1 MMYILSFSTSA
12 IIHQESDKMF
22 SDIEIAQ
29 QTKLRPIGEIAEKAG
44 IPQKYV
50 IPYGGD
56 KAKISLKLFDELRDK
71 PDGKLVLV
79 TATTPT
85 AAGEGKTTVTI
96 GLTQGLV
103 RRGKKAMTCLRE
115 PSLGP
120 CFGVKGGAAG
130 GGYSQVLPMES
141 INLHFTGDI
150 HAIGTAHN
158 LLSAM
163 IDNHIQ
169 QGNSLC
175 IDPRKIVWRRVMD
188 MNDRALRNT
197 VIGLGG
203 TAHGVPRE
211 TGFDITVASEVMAI
225 FCLASGL
232 EDLKA
237 RLGRIV
243 VAYTYDGKPV
253 TAHDIKAEGAM
264 TALLRDAI
272 DPNLVQTIEGVPA
285 FVHGGP
291 FANIAHGTN
300 SLTATK
306 MALKLSDIVVTEAGF
321 ASDLGAEKFMDIVSR
336 YAGFNPDAVVIVTTV
351 RALKL
356 HGGAAKDQLENE
368 DIEALRKGIPNLEAH
383 IENMKQF
390 GVPVVVALN
399 RFVNDTEEE
408 LAIVQAAV
416 KSLGARISMAEVW
429 AKGGEGALDLA
440 DQVLDMVENG
450 HNKYRPLYDL
460 RMPLKEKIRTI
471 ATKVYGA
478 DDVVLEDKAA
488 KTLKELEDL
497 GYGEL
502 PVCMAKTQMSLTDDA
517 SLKGRPQNFKI
528 TVREI
533 RLSAGAGFIVA
544 ICGAMMTMPGLPK
557 VPAAEK
563 IDVDAD
569 GRIVG
574 LF

>member
-1 MMYILSFSTSA
+1 ML
-12 IIHQESDKMF
+12 

-29 QTKLRPIGEIAEKAG
+29 KATLKPIQEIADKAG
-44 IPQKYV
+44 IPQEYV
-50 IPYGGD
+50 IPYGND
-56 KAKISLKLFDELRDK
+56 KAKISLDFLKKLQDK
-71 PDGKLVLV
+71 KDGKLILV

-96 GLTQGLV
+96 GLVQGLV
-103 RRGKKAMTCLRE
+103 KRGKKAMTCLRE

-150 HAIGTAHN
+150 HAIGVAHN

-163 IDNHIQ
+163 LDNHLQ
-169 QGNSLC
+169 QGNLLN
-175 IDPRKIVWRRVMD
+175 IDPRRIVWRRVLD
-188 MNDRALRNT
+188 MNDRALRNI

-225 FCLASGL
+225 FCLASDL
-232 EDLKA
+232 KDLKA

-253 TAHDIKAEGAM
+253 TAHDLKAEGAM

-272 DPNLVQTIEGVPA
+272 NPNLVQTIEGVPA

-300 SLTATK
+300 TVSATK
-306 MALKLSDIVVTEAGF
+306 MALKLSDYVVTEAGF

-336 YAGFNPDAVVIVTTV
+336 FAGFHPSAVVIVTTV

-356 HGGAAKDQLENE
+356 HGGAAKDQLKVENL
-368 DIEALRKGIPNLEAH
+368 DALKKGLPNLEAH

-399 RFVNDTEEE
+399 RFVDDTDAE
-408 LAIVQAAV
+408 LEIVETAV
-416 KSLGARISMAEVW
+416 KKLGARLSLAEVW
-429 AKGGEGALDLA
+429 AKGGDGALDLA
-440 DQVLDMVENG
+440 DQVVDMIE
-450 HNKYRPLYDL
+450 HEKCDYHTLYDL
-460 RMPLKEKIRTI
+460 DMPLKDKINTI

-478 DDVVLEDKAA
+478 DGVDFEPKAA
-488 KTLKELEDL
+488 KMLKDLEAM
-497 GYGEL
+497 GYGKM
-502 PVCMAKTQMSLTDDA
+502 PVCMAKTQMSLSDDA
-517 SLKGRPQNFKI
+517 TVKGRPKGFKV

-533 RLSAGAGFIVA
+533 RLSAGAGFVVA
-544 ICGAMMTMPGLPK
+544 ICGAIMTMPGLPK
-557 VPAAEK
+557 SPAAER
-563 IDVDAD
+563 IDVDDD
-569 GRIVG
+569 GKIVG

>member
-1 MMYILSFSTSA
+1 
-12 IIHQESDKMF
+12 MF

-29 QTKLRPIGEIAEKAG
+29 QATLKPIQEIADKAG
-44 IPQKYV
+44 IPEEYV
-50 IPYGGD
+50 IPYGRD
-56 KAKISLKLFDELRDK
+56 KAKISLDFFKKLENHK
-71 PDGKLVLV
+71 NGKLILV

-103 RRGKKAMTCLRE
+103 KLGKKTMTCLRE

-163 IDNHIQ
+163 LDNHLQ
-169 QGNSLC
+169 QGNVLN
-175 IDPRKIVWRRVMD
+175 IDPRRVVWRRALD
-188 MNDRALRNT
+188 MNDRALRNII
-197 VIGLGG
+197 IGLGG

-211 TGFDITVASEVMAI
+211 SGFDITVASEVMAI
-225 FCLASGL
+225 FCLADGL

-253 TAHDIKAEGAM
+253 TAHDLKADGAM

-272 DPNLVQTIEGVPA
+272 NPNLVQTIEGVPA

-300 SLTATK
+300 TVTATR
-306 MALKLSDIVVTEAGF
+306 MALKLSDYVVTEAGF
-321 ASDLGAEKFMDIVSR
+321 ASELGAEKFMDIVSR
-336 YAGFNPDAVVIVTTV
+336 YAGFNPSAVVIVTTV

-356 HGGAAKDQLENE
+356 HGGAAKDQLKKE
-368 DIEALRKGIPNLEAH
+368 DIGALEKGIPNLEAH

-390 GVPVVVALN
+390 GVPVIVALN
-399 RFVNDTEEE
+399 RFVDDSDDE
-408 LAIVQAAV
+408 LNLVKKAAQN
-416 KSLGARISMAEVW
+416 LGARISLAEVW
-429 AKGGEGALDLA
+429 AKGGNGALDLA
-440 DQVLDMVENG
+440 EQVLDMIENEKNTY
-450 HNKYRPLYDL
+450 HTLYDL
-460 RMPLKEKIRTI
+460 DMPLREKISTI
-471 ATKVYGA
+471 STKVYGA
-478 DDVVLEDKAA
+478 DSVVFDDKAL
-488 KTLKELEDL
+488 KTLKELETL
-497 GYGEL
+497 GYGNL
-502 PVCMAKTQMSLTDDA
+502 PVCMAKTQMSITDDA
-517 SLKGRPQNFKI
+517 NVKGRPKGFKI
-528 TVREI
+528 SVREV

-544 ICGAMMTMPGLPK
+544 ICGAIMTMPGLPK
-557 VPAAEK
+557 SPAAER
-563 IDVDAD
+563 IDVDSE

>member
-1 MMYILSFSTSA
+1 
-12 IIHQESDKMF
+12 MF

-29 QTKLRPIGEIAEKAG
+29 KAVLRPIQEIADKAG
-44 IPQKYV
+44 IPEGYV
-50 IPYGGD
+50 IPYGRD
-56 KAKISLKLFDELRDK
+56 KAKISLDLYKEIRDRK
-71 PDGKLVLV
+71 SGKLILV

-103 RRGKKAMTCLRE
+103 KRGKKAMTCLRE

-150 HAIGTAHN
+150 HAVGAAHN

-169 QGNSLC
+169 QGNALG
-175 IDPRKIVWRRVMD
+175 IDPRRIVWRRALD
-188 MNDRALRNT
+188 MNDRALRNII
-197 VIGLGG
+197 VGLGG

-225 FCLASGL
+225 FCLADGL
-232 EDLKA
+232 QDLKA

-243 VAYTYDGKPV
+243 VAYTYGGKPV

-272 DPNLVQTIEGVPA
+272 NPNLVQTIEGVPA

-300 SLTATK
+300 TVAATR
-306 MALKLSDIVVTEAGF
+306 MALKLSDYVVTEAGF

-351 RALKL
+351 RALKM
-356 HGGAAKDQLENE
+356 HGGAPKDKLREEDLGALE
-368 DIEALRKGIPNLEAH
+368 KGIPNLEAH

-399 RFVNDTEEE
+399 RFTDDTDAE
-408 LAIVQAAV
+408 LDLVEKAA
-416 KSLGARISMAEVW
+416 KKLGARLSLAEVW
-429 AKGGEGALDLA
+429 AKGGDGALDLA
-440 DQVLDMVENG
+440 DQVVDMIEHEQNS
-450 HNKYRPLYDL
+450 YRPLYPL
-460 RMPLKEKIRTI
+460 EMPLKDKIETI
-471 ATKVYGA
+471 AVRVYGA
-478 DDVVLEDKAA
+478 DGVVFEDKAA
-488 KTLKELEDL
+488 KMLAELEAN
-497 GYGEL
+497 GYGSL
-502 PVCMAKTQMSLTDDA
+502 PVCMAKTQMSLSDDA
-517 SLKGRPQNFKI
+517 NVKGRPKGFKVG
-528 TVREI
+528 VREI
-533 RLSAGAGFIVA
+533 RLSAGAGFVVA
-544 ICGAMMTMPGLPK
+544 ICGAIMTMPGLPK
-557 VPAAEK
+557 SPAAER
-563 IDVDAD
+563 IDVDEN
-569 GRIVG
+569 GLITG

>member
-1 MMYILSFSTSA
+1 ML
-12 IIHQESDKMF
+12 

-29 QTKLRPIGEIAEKAG
+29 QATLRPIQEIADKAG
-44 IPQKYV
+44 IPQEYV
-50 IPYGGD
+50 IPYGND
-56 KAKISLKLFDELRDK
+56 KAKISLDFFKKLQDK
-71 PDGKLVLV
+71 KDGKLILV

-96 GLTQGLV
+96 GLVQGLV
-103 RRGKKAMTCLRE
+103 KRGKKAMTCLRE

-150 HAIGTAHN
+150 HAIGVAHN

-163 IDNHIQ
+163 LDNHLQ
-169 QGNSLC
+169 QGNLLN
-175 IDPRKIVWRRVMD
+175 IDPRRIVWRRVLD
-188 MNDRALRNT
+188 MNDRALRNI

-225 FCLASGL
+225 FCLASDL
-232 EDLKA
+232 KDLKA

-253 TAHDIKAEGAM
+253 TAHDLKAEGAM

-272 DPNLVQTIEGVPA
+272 NPNLVQTIEGVPA

-300 SLTATK
+300 TVSATK
-306 MALKLSDIVVTEAGF
+306 MALKLSDYVVTEAGF

-336 YAGFNPDAVVIVTTV
+336 FAGFHPSAVVIVTTV

-356 HGGAAKDQLENE
+356 HGGAAKDQLKVENL
-368 DIEALRKGIPNLEAH
+368 DALKKGLPNLEAH

-399 RFVNDTEEE
+399 RFVDDTDAE
-408 LAIVQAAV
+408 LEIVETAV
-416 KSLGARISMAEVW
+416 KKLGARLSLAEVW
-429 AKGGEGALDLA
+429 AKGGDGALDLA
-440 DQVLDMVENG
+440 DQVVDMIE
-450 HNKYRPLYDL
+450 HEKCDYHTLYDL
-460 RMPLKEKIRTI
+460 EMPLKDKIATI
-471 ATKVYGA
+471 ATRVYGA
-478 DDVVLEDKAA
+478 DGVDFEPKAA
-488 KTLKELEDL
+488 KMLKDLEAM
-497 GYGEL
+497 GYGKM
-502 PVCMAKTQMSLTDDA
+502 PVCMAKTQMSLSDDA
-517 SLKGRPQNFKI
+517 TVKGRPKGFKV

-533 RLSAGAGFIVA
+533 RLSAGAGFVVA
-544 ICGAMMTMPGLPK
+544 ICGAIMTMPGLPK
-557 VPAAEK
+557 SPAAER
-563 IDVDAD
+563 IDVDDD
-569 GRIVG
+569 GKIVG

>member
-1 MMYILSFSTSA
+1 ML
-12 IIHQESDKMF
+12 

-29 QTKLRPIGEIAEKAG
+29 QATLRPIQEIADKAG
-44 IPQKYV
+44 IPQEYV
-50 IPYGGD
+50 IPYGND
-56 KAKISLKLFDELRDK
+56 KAKISLDFFKKLQDK
-71 PDGKLVLV
+71 KDGKLILV

-96 GLTQGLV
+96 GLVQGLV
-103 RRGKKAMTCLRE
+103 KRGKKAMTCLRE

-150 HAIGTAHN
+150 HAIGVAHN

-163 IDNHIQ
+163 LDNHLQ
-169 QGNSLC
+169 QGNTLN
-175 IDPRKIVWRRVMD
+175 IDPRRIVWRRVLD
-188 MNDRALRNT
+188 MNDRALRNI

-225 FCLASGL
+225 FCLASDL
-232 EDLKA
+232 KDLKA

-253 TAHDIKAEGAM
+253 TAHDLKAEGAM

-272 DPNLVQTIEGVPA
+272 NPNLVQTIEGVPA

-300 SLTATK
+300 TVSATK
-306 MALKLSDIVVTEAGF
+306 MALKLADYVVTEAGF

-336 YAGFNPDAVVIVTTV
+336 FAGFHPSAVVIVTTV

-356 HGGAAKDQLENE
+356 HGGAAKDQLKVENL
-368 DIEALRKGIPNLEAH
+368 DALKKGLPNLEAH

-399 RFVNDTEEE
+399 RFVDDTDAE
-408 LAIVQAAV
+408 LEIVETAV
-416 KSLGARISMAEVW
+416 KKLGARLSLAEVW
-429 AKGGEGALDLA
+429 AKGGDGALDLA
-440 DQVLDMVENG
+440 DQVVDMIDHEKCDY
-450 HNKYRPLYDL
+450 HTLYDL
-460 RMPLKEKIRTI
+460 EMPLKDKISTI
-471 ATKVYGA
+471 ATRVYGA
-478 DDVVLEDKAA
+478 DGVDFEPKAA
-488 KTLKELEDL
+488 KMLKDLEAM
-497 GYGEL
+497 GYGKM
-502 PVCMAKTQMSLTDDA
+502 PVCMAKTQMSLSDDA
-517 SLKGRPQNFKI
+517 TVKGRPKGFKV

-533 RLSAGAGFIVA
+533 RLSAGAGFVVA
-544 ICGAMMTMPGLPK
+544 ICGAIMTMPGLPK
-557 VPAAEK
+557 SPAAER
-563 IDVDAD
+563 IDVDDD
-569 GRIVG
+569 GKIVG

>member
-1 MMYILSFSTSA
+1 
-12 IIHQESDKMF
+12 MF

-29 QTKLRPIGEIAEKAG
+29 KAVLRPIQEIADKAG
-44 IPQKYV
+44 IPEGYV
-50 IPYGGD
+50 IPYGRD
-56 KAKISLKLFDELRDK
+56 KAKISLDLYKEIRERK
-71 PDGKLVLV
+71 SGKLILV

-103 RRGKKAMTCLRE
+103 KRGKKAMTCLRE

-150 HAIGTAHN
+150 HAVGAAHN

-169 QGNSLC
+169 QGNALG
-175 IDPRKIVWRRVMD
+175 IDPRRIVWRRALD
-188 MNDRALRNT
+188 MNDRALRNII
-197 VIGLGG
+197 VGLGG

-225 FCLASGL
+225 FCLADGL
-232 EDLKA
+232 QDLKA

-243 VAYTYDGKPV
+243 VAYTYGGKPV

-272 DPNLVQTIEGVPA
+272 NPNLVQTIEGVPA

-300 SLTATK
+300 TVAATR
-306 MALKLSDIVVTEAGF
+306 MALKLSDYVVTEAGF

-351 RALKL
+351 RALKM
-356 HGGAAKDQLENE
+356 HGGAPKDKLREEDLGALE
-368 DIEALRKGIPNLEAH
+368 KGIPNLEAH

-399 RFVNDTEEE
+399 RFTDDTDAE
-408 LAIVQAAV
+408 LDLVEKAA
-416 KSLGARISMAEVW
+416 KRLGARLSLAEVW
-429 AKGGEGALDLA
+429 AKGGDGALDLA
-440 DQVLDMVENG
+440 DQVVDMIEHEQNS
-450 HNKYRPLYDL
+450 YRPLYPL
-460 RMPLKEKIRTI
+460 EMPLKDKIETI
-471 ATKVYGA
+471 AVRVYGA
-478 DDVVLEDKAA
+478 DGVVFEDKAA
-488 KTLKELEDL
+488 KMLAELEAN
-497 GYGEL
+497 GYGSL
-502 PVCMAKTQMSLTDDA
+502 PVCMAKTQMSLSDDA
-517 SLKGRPQNFKI
+517 NVKGRPKGFKVG
-528 TVREI
+528 VREI
-533 RLSAGAGFIVA
+533 RLSAGAGFVVA
-544 ICGAMMTMPGLPK
+544 ICGAIMTMPGLPK
-557 VPAAEK
+557 SPAAER
-563 IDVDAD
+563 IDVDEN
-569 GRIVG
+569 GLITG

>member
-1 MMYILSFSTSA
+1 ML
-12 IIHQESDKMF
+12 

-29 QTKLRPIGEIAEKAG
+29 QATLRPIQEIADKAG
-44 IPQKYV
+44 IPQEYV
-50 IPYGGD
+50 IPYGND
-56 KAKISLKLFDELRDK
+56 KAKISLDFFKKLQDK
-71 PDGKLVLV
+71 KDGKLILV

-96 GLTQGLV
+96 GLVQGLV
-103 RRGKKAMTCLRE
+103 KRGKKAMTCLRE

-150 HAIGTAHN
+150 HAIGVAHN

-163 IDNHIQ
+163 LDNHLQ
-169 QGNSLC
+169 QGNPLN
-175 IDPRKIVWRRVMD
+175 IDPRRIVWRRVLD
-188 MNDRALRNT
+188 MNDRALRNI

-225 FCLASGL
+225 FCLASDL
-232 EDLKA
+232 KDLKA

-253 TAHDIKAEGAM
+253 TAHDLKAEGAM

-272 DPNLVQTIEGVPA
+272 NPNLVQTIEGVPA

-300 SLTATK
+300 TVSATK
-306 MALKLSDIVVTEAGF
+306 MALKLADYVVTEAGF

-336 YAGFNPDAVVIVTTV
+336 FAGFHPSAVVIVTTV

-356 HGGAAKDQLENE
+356 HGGAAKDQLKVENL
-368 DIEALRKGIPNLEAH
+368 DALKKGLPNLEAH

-399 RFVNDTEEE
+399 RFVDDTDAE
-408 LAIVQAAV
+408 LEIVETAV
-416 KSLGARISMAEVW
+416 KKLGARLSLAEVW
-429 AKGGEGALDLA
+429 AKGGDGALDLA
-440 DQVLDMVENG
+440 DQVVDMIDHEKCDY
-450 HNKYRPLYDL
+450 HTLYDL
-460 RMPLKEKIRTI
+460 EMPLKDKIATI
-471 ATKVYGA
+471 ATRVYGA
-478 DDVVLEDKAA
+478 DGVDFEPKAA
-488 KTLKELEDL
+488 KMLKDLEAM
-497 GYGEL
+497 GYGKM
-502 PVCMAKTQMSLTDDA
+502 PVCMAKTQMSLSDDA
-517 SLKGRPQNFKI
+517 TVKGRPKGFKV

-533 RLSAGAGFIVA
+533 RLSAGAGFVVA
-544 ICGAMMTMPGLPK
+544 ICGAIMTMPGLPK
-557 VPAAEK
+557 SPAAER
-563 IDVDAD
+563 IDVDDD
-569 GRIVG
+569 GKIVG

>member
-1 MMYILSFSTSA
+1 ML
-12 IIHQESDKMF
+12 

-29 QTKLRPIGEIAEKAG
+29 KATLQPIQKIADKAG
-44 IPQKYV
+44 IPQEYV
-50 IPYGGD
+50 IPYGND
-56 KAKISLKLFDELRDK
+56 KAKISLDFLKKLQDK
-71 PDGKLVLV
+71 KDGKLILV

-96 GLTQGLV
+96 GLVQGLV
-103 RRGKKAMTCLRE
+103 KRGKKAMTCLRE

-150 HAIGTAHN
+150 HAIGVAHN

-163 IDNHIQ
+163 LDNHLQ
-169 QGNSLC
+169 QGNPLN
-175 IDPRKIVWRRVMD
+175 IDPRRIVWRRVLD
-188 MNDRALRNT
+188 MNDRALRNI

-225 FCLASGL
+225 FCLASDL
-232 EDLKA
+232 KDLKA

-253 TAHDIKAEGAM
+253 TAHDLKAEGAM

-272 DPNLVQTIEGVPA
+272 NPNLVQTIEGVPA

-300 SLTATK
+300 TVSATK
-306 MALKLSDIVVTEAGF
+306 MALKLSDYVVTEAGF

-336 YAGFNPDAVVIVTTV
+336 FAGFHPSAVVIVTTV

-356 HGGAAKDQLENE
+356 HGGAAKDQLKVENL
-368 DIEALRKGIPNLEAH
+368 DALKKGLPNLEAH

-399 RFVNDTEEE
+399 RFVDDTDAE
-408 LAIVQAAV
+408 LEIVETAV
-416 KSLGARISMAEVW
+416 KKLSARLSLAEVW
-429 AKGGEGALDLA
+429 AKGGDGALDLA
-440 DQVLDMVENG
+440 DQVVDMIDHEKCDY
-450 HNKYRPLYDL
+450 HTLYDL
-460 RMPLKEKIRTI
+460 EMPLKDKISTI
-471 ATKVYGA
+471 ATRVYGA
-478 DDVVLEDKAA
+478 DGVDFEPKAA
-488 KTLKELEDL
+488 KMLKDLEAM
-497 GYGEL
+497 GYGKM
-502 PVCMAKTQMSLTDDA
+502 PVCMAKTQMSLSDDA
-517 SLKGRPQNFKI
+517 TVKGRPKGFKV

-533 RLSAGAGFIVA
+533 RLSAGAGFVVA
-544 ICGAMMTMPGLPK
+544 ICGAIMTMPGLPK
-557 VPAAEK
+557 SPAAER
-563 IDVDAD
+563 IDVDDD
-569 GRIVG
+569 GKIVG

>member
-1 MMYILSFSTSA
+1 
-12 IIHQESDKMF
+12 MF

-29 QTKLRPIGEIAEKAG
+29 RAILEPISEIADKAG
-44 IPQKYV
+44 IPEEYV
-50 IPYGGD
+50 IPYGKD
-56 KAKISLKLFDELRDK
+56 KAKISLDFFKKLNDRK
-71 PDGKLVLV
+71 NGKLILV

-96 GLTQGLV
+96 GLAQGLV
-103 RRGKKAMTCLRE
+103 KRGKKTMTCLRE

-163 IDNHIQ
+163 LDNHLQ
-169 QGNSLC
+169 QGNLLN
-175 IDPRKIVWRRVMD
+175 IDPRRIVWRRVLD
-188 MNDRALRNT
+188 MNDRALRNII
-197 VIGLGG
+197 VGLGG

-225 FCLASGL
+225 FCLADSL

-253 TAHDIKAEGAM
+253 TAHDIKADGAM

-272 DPNLVQTIEGVPA
+272 NPNLVQTIEGVPA

-300 SLTATK
+300 TVTATR
-306 MALKLSDIVVTEAGF
+306 MALKLADYVVTEAGF

-336 YAGFNPDAVVIVTTV
+336 YANFNPSAVVIVTTV

-356 HGGAAKDQLENE
+356 HGGAAKDQLRNEN
-368 DIEALRKGIPNLEAH
+368 IEALGKGIPNLEAH

-399 RFVNDTEEE
+399 RFVDDTDAE
-408 LAIVQAAV
+408 LNLVRQAAH
-416 KSLGARISMAEVW
+416 KLGARISLAEVW
-429 AKGGEGALDLA
+429 AKGGDGALDLA
-440 DQVLDMVENG
+440 DQVLDMIENEKCDY
-450 HNKYRPLYDL
+450 HPLYGLD
-460 RMPLKEKIRTI
+460 MPLKDKISTI

-478 DDVVLEDKAA
+478 DGVVYEDKAL
-488 KTLKELEDL
+488 KTLKELDAM
-497 GYGEL
+497 GYSNL
-502 PVCMAKTQMSLTDDA
+502 PVCMAKTQMSLSDDA
-517 SLKGRPQNFKI
+517 NVKGRPKGFKV
-528 TVREI
+528 TVREV

-544 ICGAMMTMPGLPK
+544 ICGAIMTMPGLPK
-557 VPAAEK
+557 SPAAER
-563 IDVDAD
+563 IDVDSE
-569 GRIVG
+569 GRITG

>member
-1 MMYILSFSTSA
+1 ML
-12 IIHQESDKMF
+12 

-29 QTKLRPIGEIAEKAG
+29 KATLQPIQKIADKAG
-44 IPQKYV
+44 IPQEYV
-50 IPYGGD
+50 IPYGND
-56 KAKISLKLFDELRDK
+56 KAKISLDFFKQLQDK
-71 PDGKLVLV
+71 KDGKLILV

-96 GLTQGLV
+96 GLVQGLV
-103 RRGKKAMTCLRE
+103 KRGKKAMTCLRE

-150 HAIGTAHN
+150 HAIGVAHN

-163 IDNHIQ
+163 LDNHLQ
-169 QGNSLC
+169 QGNLLN
-175 IDPRKIVWRRVMD
+175 IDPRRIVWRRVLD
-188 MNDRALRNT
+188 MNDRALRNI

-225 FCLASGL
+225 FCLASDL
-232 EDLKA
+232 KDLKA

-253 TAHDIKAEGAM
+253 TAHDLKAEGAM

-272 DPNLVQTIEGVPA
+272 NPNLVQTIEGVPA

-300 SLTATK
+300 TVSATK
-306 MALKLSDIVVTEAGF
+306 MALKLSDYVVTEAGF

-336 YAGFNPDAVVIVTTV
+336 FAGFHPSAVVIVTTV

-356 HGGAAKDQLENE
+356 HGGAAKDQLKVENL
-368 DIEALRKGIPNLEAH
+368 DALKKGLPNLEAH

-399 RFVNDTEEE
+399 RFVDDTDAE
-408 LAIVQAAV
+408 LEIVETAV
-416 KSLGARISMAEVW
+416 KKLGARLSLAEVW
-429 AKGGEGALDLA
+429 AKGGDGALDLA
-440 DQVLDMVENG
+440 DQVVDMIE
-450 HNKYRPLYDL
+450 HEKCDYHTLYDL
-460 RMPLKEKIRTI
+460 EMPLKDKIATI
-471 ATKVYGA
+471 ATRVYGA
-478 DDVVLEDKAA
+478 DGVDFEPKAA
-488 KTLKELEDL
+488 KMLKDLEAM
-497 GYGEL
+497 GYGKM
-502 PVCMAKTQMSLTDDA
+502 PVCMAKTQMSLSDDA
-517 SLKGRPQNFKI
+517 TVKGRPKGFKV

-533 RLSAGAGFIVA
+533 RLSAGAGFVVA
-544 ICGAMMTMPGLPK
+544 ICGAIMTMPGLPK
-557 VPAAEK
+557 SPAAER
-563 IDVDAD
+563 IDVDDD
-569 GRIVG
+569 GKIVG

>member
-1 MMYILSFSTSA
+1 
-12 IIHQESDKMF
+12 MF

-29 QTKLRPIGEIAEKAG
+29 QAKLRPIQEIADKAG
-44 IPQKYV
+44 IPEEYV
-50 IPYGGD
+50 IPYGRD
-56 KAKISLKLFDELRDK
+56 KAKISLDFVKTLEGR
-71 PDGKLVLV
+71 PDGKLILV

-103 RRGKKAMTCLRE
+103 KRGKKTMTCLRE

-163 IDNHIQ
+163 IDNHLQ
-169 QGNSLC
+169 QGNTLG
-175 IDPRKIVWRRVMD
+175 IDPRRIVWRRAMD
-188 MNDRALRNT
+188 MNDRALRDI

-225 FCLASGL
+225 FCLADGL

-272 DPNLVQTIEGVPA
+272 NPNLVQTIEGVPA

-300 SLTATK
+300 TLTATR
-306 MALKLSDIVVTEAGF
+306 MALKLSDYVVTEAGF

-336 YAGFNPDAVVIVTTV
+336 FAGFNPHAVVIVTTV

-356 HGGAAKDQLENE
+356 HGGVVKDQLKSEN
-368 DIEALRKGIPNLEAH
+368 IEALKKGIPNLEAH
-383 IENMKQF
+383 IQNMKQF

-399 RFVNDTEEE
+399 RFVDDTDAE
-408 LAIVQAAV
+408 LKLVQDAAHN
-416 KSLGARISMAEVW
+416 LGARISLAEVW
-429 AKGGEGALDLA
+429 AKGGDGALDLA
-440 DQVLDMVENG
+440 DQVLDMIENEKNDY
-450 HNKYRPLYDL
+450 HPLYDL
-460 RMPLKEKIRTI
+460 KMPLRDKIRTV

-478 DDVVLEDKAA
+478 DNVVYEEKAA
-488 KTLKELEDL
+488 KTLKELEEM

-502 PVCMAKTQMSLTDDA
+502 PVCMAKTQMSLSDDA
-517 SLKGRPQNFKI
+517 SVKGRPKDFKV
-528 TVREI
+528 TVREV

-544 ICGAMMTMPGLPK
+544 ICGAIMTMPGLPK

-563 IDVDAD
+563 IDVDSE

>member
-1 MMYILSFSTSA
+1 ML
-12 IIHQESDKMF
+12 

-29 QTKLRPIGEIAEKAG
+29 QATLRPIQEIADKAG
-44 IPQKYV
+44 IPQEYV
-50 IPYGGD
+50 IPYGND
-56 KAKISLKLFDELRDK
+56 KAKISLDFFKKLQDK
-71 PDGKLVLV
+71 KDGKLILV

-96 GLTQGLV
+96 GLVQGLV
-103 RRGKKAMTCLRE
+103 KRGKKAMTCLRE

-150 HAIGTAHN
+150 HAIGVAHN

-163 IDNHIQ
+163 LDNHLQ
-169 QGNSLC
+169 QGNTLN
-175 IDPRKIVWRRVMD
+175 IDPRRIVWRRVLD
-188 MNDRALRNT
+188 MNDRALRNI

-225 FCLASGL
+225 FCLASDL
-232 EDLKA
+232 KDLKA

-253 TAHDIKAEGAM
+253 TAHDLKAEGAM

-272 DPNLVQTIEGVPA
+272 NPNLVQTIEGVPA

-300 SLTATK
+300 TVSATK
-306 MALKLSDIVVTEAGF
+306 MALKLSDYVVTEAGF

-336 YAGFNPDAVVIVTTV
+336 FAGFHPSAVVIVTTV

-356 HGGAAKDQLENE
+356 HGGAAKDQLKVENL
-368 DIEALRKGIPNLEAH
+368 DALKKGLPNLEAH
-383 IENMKQF
+383 IENMTQF

-399 RFVNDTEEE
+399 RFVDDTDAE
-408 LAIVQAAV
+408 LEIVETAV
-416 KSLGARISMAEVW
+416 KKLGARLSLAEVW
-429 AKGGEGALDLA
+429 AKGGDGALDLA
-440 DQVLDMVENG
+440 DQVVDMIDHEKCDY
-450 HNKYRPLYDL
+450 HTLYDL
-460 RMPLKEKIRTI
+460 EMPLKDKISTI
-471 ATKVYGA
+471 ATRVYGA
-478 DDVVLEDKAA
+478 DGVDFEPKAA
-488 KTLKELEDL
+488 KMLKDLEAM
-497 GYGEL
+497 GYGKM
-502 PVCMAKTQMSLTDDA
+502 PVCMAKTQMSLSDDA
-517 SLKGRPQNFKI
+517 TVKGRPKGFKV

-533 RLSAGAGFIVA
+533 RLSAGAGFVVA
-544 ICGAMMTMPGLPK
+544 ICGAIMTMPGLPK
-557 VPAAEK
+557 SPAAER
-563 IDVDAD
+563 IDVDDD
-569 GRIVG
+569 GKIVG

>member
-1 MMYILSFSTSA
+1 
-12 IIHQESDKMF
+12 MF
-22 SDIEIAQ
+22 SDIQIAQ
-29 QTKLRPIGEIAEKAG
+29 QAKLRPIQEIADKAG
-44 IPQKYV
+44 IPEEYV
-50 IPYGGD
+50 IPYGRD
-56 KAKISLKLFDELRDK
+56 KAKISLDFVKTLEGR
-71 PDGKLVLV
+71 PNGKLILV

-103 RRGKKAMTCLRE
+103 KRGKKTMTCLRE

-169 QGNSLC
+169 QGNTLN
-175 IDPRKIVWRRVMD
+175 IDPRRIVWRRVMD
-188 MNDRALRNT
+188 MNDRALRDI

-225 FCLASGL
+225 FCLADSL
-232 EDLKA
+232 ENLKA
-237 RLGRIV
+237 RLGKIV

-272 DPNLVQTIEGVPA
+272 NPNLVQTIEGVPA

-300 SLTATK
+300 TVTATR
-306 MALKLSDIVVTEAGF
+306 MALKLSDYVVTEAGF

-336 YAGFNPDAVVIVTTV
+336 YAGFNPHAVVIVTTV

-356 HGGAAKDQLENE
+356 HGGAAKDQLKSEN
-368 DIEALRKGIPNLEAH
+368 IEALKKGIPNLEAH
-383 IENMKQF
+383 IKNMKQF

-399 RFVNDTEEE
+399 RFVDDTDEE
-408 LAIVQAAV
+408 LRLVKEAV
-416 KSLGARISMAEVW
+416 VKLGARISLAEVW

-440 DQVLDMVENG
+440 DQVLDMIENEKNEY
-450 HNKYRPLYDL
+450 HPLYGL
-460 RMPLKEKIRTI
+460 EMSLKDKIRTI
-471 ATKVYGA
+471 ATNVYGA
-478 DDVVLEDKAA
+478 DDVVYEDKAS
-488 KTLKELEDL
+488 KTLKELEEM
-497 GYGEL
+497 GYGNL
-502 PVCMAKTQMSLTDDA
+502 PVCMAKTQMSLSDDA
-517 SLKGRPQNFKI
+517 AVKGRPTNFKV
-528 TVREI
+528 TVREV

-563 IDVDAD
+563 IDVDSE